1 VIALGI
7 DGALGRFSAAIVRDH
22 ATASVE
28 LEGNVAL
35 EEGLGAIA
43 RAMRD
48 EGVASRDLDR
58 IAVGVGPGGFT
69 GLRIAVSYAKSLALA
84 WRLPL
89 VGISS
94 FDAIE
99 YGHDRERVL
108 AVVSGRPGI
117 ISARYRDGAQV
128 ARASG
133 TIADVLDAV
142 LPMPAAGPL
151 AIAGR
156 LGQDVRDALGERGID
171 VEHLSNLA
179 GSAAVAIAR
188 LGSARPPAAS
198 PHEIRAD
205 YGERP
210 AAKIPKLT

>member
-1 VIALGI
+1 MIALGI

>member
-1 VIALGI
+1 VILLGI
-7 DGALGRFSAAIVRDH
+7 DGALGSFSAAIVRAD

-48 EGVASRDLDR
+48 EGVASHDLDR
-58 IAVGVGPGGFT
+58 IAIGIGPGGFT

-84 WRLPL
+84 WQLPL

-94 FDAIE
+94 FDTIE
-99 YGHDRERVL
+99 YGHERTRVL
-108 AVVSGRPGI
+108 AVVRGRAGV
-117 ISARYRDGAQV
+117 ISARYRDGCQT

-133 TIADVLDAV
+133 LISDVFDQV
-142 LPMPAAGPL
+142 LPAPL
-151 AIAGR
+151 DGR
-156 LGQDVRDALGERGID
+156 LAVAGTLAQDVRDALGERGID
-171 VEHLSNLA
+171 VELLPPLVTPP
-179 GSAAVAIAR
+179 AVAIAR
-188 LGSARPPAAS
+188 LGAICPPASS

-210 AAKIPKLT
+210 AAKIPKLR